1 MTYQLL
7 ADQRLTNLCYD
18 ALNCLLLNAPRQ
30 IDSPA
35 CSVFSAGCV
44 DAPPWVLCEKG
55 KPVVRRGRKATGL
68 LREIAGFP
76 NRGRGDFP
84 IAPLGKGERGCVL
97 VPTVLARNFFVREF
111 PRIECTG
118 SRVNR
123 PPCRRTLPGLSSP
136 KGWVRGLFKS

>member
-1 MTYQLL
+1 MPYQLL

-18 ALNCLLLNAPRQ
+18 ALNCLLLNAARQ

-35 CSVFSAGCV
+35 CSVFSERSV
-44 DAPPWVLCEKG
+44 DAPPSVLCEKG

-84 IAPLGKGERGCVL
+84 KLPRGKEREDAFSVLQYSLGTSSYASFRESN
-97 VPTVLARNFFVREF
+97 VPEA
-111 PRIECTG
+111 G
-118 SRVNR
+118 
-123 PPCRRTLPGLSSP
+123 
-136 KGWVRGLFKS
+136 